1 MADLFHFSVH
11 RLDMTYSS
19 GTFSASLDRD
29 FGGMALTRDVPAIS
43 TAVFGPTTSGNF
55 NISTNIDN
63 FTGMGTPL
71 NPYRADGAGDFT
83 LIDIDGDTITGDV
96 AGTWIMYDVPI
107 FAGNL
112 SNVEWSQNDVGESDD
127 LFDGDA
133 GTEASMLF
141 SAPQPWSGTLIELTA
156 SGAAWFED
164 GDWSGTVTGGSVDAL
179 VVSVPAA
186 VLLSV
191 LGLGVAG
198 IKLRKYA

>member
-43 TAVFGPTTSGNF
+43 TAVFGPTTLGNF

-71 NPYRADGAGDFT
+71 NPYRADGVGEFT
-83 LIDIDGDTITGDV
+83 LTDTDGDTITGNV
-96 AGTWIMYDVPI
+96 AGTWIMYGVPI

-112 SNVEWSQNDVGESDD
+112 SNVYWNNENNDDT
-127 LFDGDA
+127 FDGDNYP
-133 GTEASMLF
+133 GVSMSFGAS
-141 SAPQPWSGTLIELTA
+141 PPWSGTLVELTS
-156 SGAAWFED
+156 SGAAWFKD
-164 GDWSGTVTGGSVDAL
+164 GDWSDTGGSVDAL
-179 VVSVPAA
+179 VIPVPAA

-191 LGLGVAG
+191 LGLGVSG
-198 IKLRKYA
+198 IKLRKYVR